1 MAGAWYGQ
9 EHGRGQL
16 DRGLVG
22 NMAVGGGMNLGGTV
36 WRACEGHA

>member
-1 MAGAWYGQ
+1 MGIKTGCGGQ

-36 WRACEGHA
+36 